1 MKIYTSYFAKIKNMP
16 ENIIPITICGQ
27 APKGYNGKQ
36 FRVLAP
42 TYDIF
47 KQYKQTGDSELYT
60 QRFYN
65 ERLNKL
71 NALDIY
77 KRLEILS
84 EGKDIALI
92 CYEKPSDF
100 CHRHLVADWLNKEL
114 NINVEEFK
122 ER

>member
-16 ENIIPITICGQ
+16 DDIIPIAICGQ
-27 APKGYNGKQ
+27 SPNGYKGKQ
-36 FRVLAP
+36 FKILAP

-47 KQYKQTGDSELYT
+47 MQYKQTGDTELYT

-71 NALDIY
+71 NALNIY
-77 KRLEILS
+77 KRLEVLS

-92 CYEKPSDF
+92 CYEKSSDF
-100 CHRHLVADWLNKEL
+100 CHRHLVADWLSREL
-114 NINVEEFK
+114 NIIIK
-122 ER
+122 EL